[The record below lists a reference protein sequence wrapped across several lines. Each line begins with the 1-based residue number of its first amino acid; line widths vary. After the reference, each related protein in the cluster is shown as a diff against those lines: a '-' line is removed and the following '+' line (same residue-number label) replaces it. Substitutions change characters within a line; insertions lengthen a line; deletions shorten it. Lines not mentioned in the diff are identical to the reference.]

1 MCAHFC
7 TIHESFSFERPPII
21 IVKKYFRWLYSWLY
35 LKIYL
40 FLQHFLTC
48 CCHQFTQNSLQLYSD
63 SSAKI
68 HLFCFSVME
77 HPCSTLFPATHHGMN
92 IYKAWRKMVP
102 GVITWFCLLQQITF
116 KLPSVLSA
124 ALIVK

>member
-1 MCAHFC
+1 MCAYFC

-68 HLFCFSVME
+68 HFF
-77 HPCSTLFPATHHGMN
+77 F
-92 IYKAWRKMVP
+92 
-102 GVITWFCLLQQITF
+102 F
-116 KLPSVLSA
+116 
-124 ALIVK
+124 